1 MRRSLVHFETDG
13 DMWNGALWAITSSFL
28 FILLGLIPFFQHQPC
43 DYIQTVTECPLFT
56 IPPQFMKTF
65 TSTLNTHP
73 LPPPPTPHP
82 ESSKKNP
89 SGAGIRREQSGC
101 KLHECTVYFDFFF
114 FFLREWTQC
123 QPSPKDSSRI
133 WAQLCPAGARWKKT
147 HLALLKMKM
156 RLRFTCKSSKPF
168 TQLANILLRNQNT
181 FLHSIDRLATHL
193 TKQSKNCLWWM

>member
-1 MRRSLVHFETDG
+1 MSFG
-13 DMWNGALWAITSSFL
+13 AFWNWQGHVEWCGRAVKSF
-28 FILLGLIPFFQHQPC
+28 FFLLGLIPFFLRQLC
-43 DYIQTVTECPLFT
+43 NYIQTVTECPLFI

-73 LPPPPTPHP
+73 SPPPPTLHA
-82 ESSKKNP
+82 ESSKQNL

-101 KLHECTVYFDFFF
+101 KLHEYTVYFDINCCLFCLLKWMNPVSTFPQRQQQNMGTA
-114 FFLREWTQC
+114 LPCWGQV
-123 QPSPKDSSRI
+123 
-133 WAQLCPAGARWKKT
+133 KKT

-156 RLRFTCKSSKPF
+156 RLRFTCKSSKPL
-168 TQLANILLRNQNT
+168 TQLANILLCNQNT